1 MKLKSTSNL
10 ISTNEAKSF
19 YLEPFT
25 FKSPKF
31 SNNQLKKTS
40 HSLDLTC
47 SSDILNDIYLNNKS
61 SSSSS
66 FPNIPPFKDAFNL
79 ECISDGDQSPL
90 ISDDINDLFTFCV
103 NNNNNNNEQC
113 DENNNTEN
121 TIIKTNDQINKKK
134 RSFESVTESIESL
147 NTSFNSTNTTLIEQ
161 VQPTT
166 SKKIKTEQQKSSDNQ
181 FDKIDFA
188 CETIRK
194 VFSKDELKKSI
205 IPDKNNLTRSKIK
218 TAFDSVKLDQVK
230 GMNHYIK

>member
-1 MKLKSTSNL
+1 VL
-10 ISTNEAKSF
+10 STNETNKSF

-25 FKSPKF
+25 IKSPEF

-40 HSLDLTC
+40 HTLNLACT
-47 SSDILNDIYLNNKS
+47 SDIVNDIYLNNKS
-61 SSSSS
+61 NSSTS

-103 NNNNNNNEQC
+103 NNNNNNEPLAAIQC
-113 DENNNTEN
+113 DENNNIEN
-121 TIIKTNDQINKKK
+121 TIIKTNDQINEKK

-147 NTSFNSTNTTLIEQ
+147 NTSFDSTNTTLIEQ
-161 VQPTT
+161 VQPST
-166 SKKIKTEQQKSSDNQ
+166 SKKIKTEQQKSSDSQ
-181 FDKIDFA
+181 FDKIEFA

-194 VFSKDELKKSI
+194 VFSKDELKKGI

-218 TAFDSVKLDQVK
+218 TAFDSVKIDQVK
-230 GMNHYIK
+230 GMNHYIILY